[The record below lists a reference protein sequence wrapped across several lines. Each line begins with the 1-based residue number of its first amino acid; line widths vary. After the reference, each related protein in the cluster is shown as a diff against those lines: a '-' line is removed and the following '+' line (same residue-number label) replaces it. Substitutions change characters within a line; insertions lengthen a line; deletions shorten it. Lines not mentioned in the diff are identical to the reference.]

1 MNKLLNSMYQ
11 VILYIQVTH
20 WVTKG
25 GAKIEEHD
33 KLGELYAKLRE
44 YMDELVET
52 ALSGIAKN
60 TDIIPLK
67 SSIDSLDEYMVAS
80 VVTKLRSLREEWKE
94 YKDENMEDLKGRI
107 ISTLSHYIFV
117 LGTNTPTYQLFSK
130 KEDTKLL
137 PELKKLFKNQDEF
150 VTAFNAWL
158 KSNDIKD
165 DKLEKFF
172 KNNEDELFEISQS
185 ILSTNQEL
193 FDARS
198 YFVDAPVEV
207 KKEFNNLVKFF
218 SLF

>member
-52 ALSGIAKN
+52 ALSGSSKN

-67 SSIDSLDEYMVAS
+67 SSIDSLGEDMVAS

-130 KEDTKLL
+130 KEDIKLL

-172 KNNEDELFEISQS
+172 KDNESELFEISQS

>member
-52 ALSGIAKN
+52 ALSGSSKN

-67 SSIDSLDEYMVAS
+67 SSIDSLDEDMVAS

-94 YKDENMEDLKGRI
+94 YKDENIEDLKGRI

-130 KEDTKLL
+130 KEDIKLL
-137 PELKKLFKNQDEF
+137 PELKKLFKNQNEF

-172 KNNEDELFEISQS
+172 KDNEDELFEISQS

-207 KKEFNNLVKFF
+207 KKKFNTLVKFF

>member
-52 ALSGIAKN
+52 ALSGSAKN

-67 SSIDSLDEYMVAS
+67 SSIDSLDEDMVAS

-94 YKDENMEDLKGRI
+94 YKDENIEDLKGRI

-130 KEDTKLL
+130 KEDIKLL
-137 PELKKLFKNQDEF
+137 PELKNLFKNQDEF

-158 KSNDIKD
+158 KGNDIKD

-172 KNNEDELFEISQS
+172 KDNEDELFEISQS

>member
-52 ALSGIAKN
+52 ALSGSSKN

-67 SSIDSLDEYMVAS
+67 SSIDSLDEDMVAS

-94 YKDENMEDLKGRI
+94 YKDENIEDLKGRI

-130 KEDTKLL
+130 KEDIKLL
-137 PELKKLFKNQDEF
+137 PELKKLFKNQNEF

-172 KNNEDELFEISQS
+172 KDNEDELFEISQS

-207 KKEFNNLVKFF
+207 KKKFNNLVKFF